1 MADSDS
7 FFDIA
12 SKEYSGKQRDEQ
24 NPGIDAMQSQNW
36 KIQPEVFCGI
46 ITLINDTASLAA
58 ARAAVDSIRKY
69 NSMLQPYIIPAVT
82 PETLDVELKSFRK
95 TIKDWTYP
103 YKPGDSRIDI
113 KSGMTLSAYNA
124 KDYLKVVSCLVS
136 HMKCWRMSLML
147 NTTLV
152 ILEHDAIFTK
162 KFDLFND
169 IYGSGRDTSIIQLN
183 NPLGATRK
191 SQTFYDGL
199 QLQLTE
205 TGNDNEVKEG
215 YTRLL
220 DAPWVDTDRVSPQGL
235 AGNSAY
241 VMNPGPAFKLFKLID
256 EHGLW
261 PNDAIMCKQLL
272 GEGILKVAYPHYT
285 KLQGVASTTQG

>member
-24 NPGIDAMQSQNW
+24 NPGIDAMQSQNF

-82 PETLDVELKSFRK
+82 PETLDRELESFRK

-152 ILEHDAIFTK
+152 VLEHDAIFTK

-169 IYGSGRDTSIIQLN
+169 FYGSGRDTSIIQLN

>member
-152 ILEHDAIFTK
+152 VLEHDAIFTK

>member
-7 FFDIA
+7 FYDVA
-12 SKEYSGKQRDEQ
+12 SKEISGGQKDEN
-24 NPGIDAMQSQNW
+24 NPGIDAMQSQNF

-69 NSMLQPYIIPAVT
+69 NSVLMPMIIPAVT
-82 PETLDVELKSFRK
+82 PETLDAELGSFRK

-103 YKPGDSRIDI
+103 HKPGDSRIDI

-124 KDYLKVVSCLVS
+124 KDYLKVVSCMVS

-147 NTTLV
+147 NTTV
-152 ILEHDAIFTK
+152 VVLEHDAIFTK

-169 IYGSGRDTSIIQLN
+169 FYGSGRDTSIIQLN